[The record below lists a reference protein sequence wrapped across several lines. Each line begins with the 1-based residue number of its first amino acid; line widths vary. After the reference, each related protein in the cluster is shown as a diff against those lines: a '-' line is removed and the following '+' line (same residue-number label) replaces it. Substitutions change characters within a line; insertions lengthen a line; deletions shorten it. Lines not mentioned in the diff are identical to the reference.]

1 MPSNPG
7 PSVDTLLARVPLF
20 SSLNPEEISRIARGM
35 REINATKGDILFHK
49 GDLPTGFHLVAHG
62 QVKLG
67 FTSAQGTEKVID
79 ILGPGPV
86 KLVRLVR
93 NPTAAHPRALV
104 TVVWAAETERWVIS
118 VAAYSPA
125 GDILGSVQ
133 RTVDAAAW
141 DAGEPQEATPLARR
155 LR

>member
-1 MPSNPG
+1 MESQDPCEFQNQALSAAAH
-7 PSVDTLLARVPLF
+7 DAFAKLR
-20 SSLNPEEISRIARGM
+20 
-35 REINATKGDILFHK
+35 
-49 GDLPTGFHLVAHG
+49 LPTAGAFV
-62 QVKLG
+62 
-67 FTSAQGTEKVID
+67 D

-104 TVVWAAETERWVIS
+104 TVVWEPETERRVIS
-118 VAAYSPA
+118 VAAYGPA
-125 GDILGSVQ
+125 GDILGSGQ

>member
-1 MPSNPG
+1 VESQDPCEFQNQALSAA
-7 PSVDTLLARVPLF
+7 VRDAFAKLR
-20 SSLNPEEISRIARGM
+20 
-35 REINATKGDILFHK
+35 
-49 GDLPTGFHLVAHG
+49 LPTVGAFV
-62 QVKLG
+62 
-67 FTSAQGTEKVID
+67 D

-155 LR
+155 FR